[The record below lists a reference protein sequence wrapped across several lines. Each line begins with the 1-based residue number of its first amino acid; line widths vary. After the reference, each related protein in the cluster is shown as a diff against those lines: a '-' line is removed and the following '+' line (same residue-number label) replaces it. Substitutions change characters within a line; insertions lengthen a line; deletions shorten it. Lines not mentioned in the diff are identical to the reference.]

1 MANRKQGKGTIKG
14 KGKEPELEVEH
25 LLSRSEQ
32 FIEKNK
38 KSLIYGV
45 AIIAAIVGIILVY
58 HHKYAIP
65 LNERAERAMFRGEQY
80 FERDSFAL
88 ALFGNMYDFEG
99 FETIVSQY
107 GRTKSGNLAKAYA
120 GICYYKL
127 GDQQSAIKH
136 LKSFRANDA
145 HVSPVIIGLIGDC
158 YVSIGNTKEGI
169 SYFEKAASKANDE
182 IISPIY
188 LKKAGLAYENLK
200 QYKDAIRVY
209 TAIKEKYNQ
218 SMEAQEIDK
227 YIVRAELL
235 SRNNN

>member
-1 MANRKQGKGTIKG
+1 MANKKQGKGMVKG
-14 KGKEPELEVEH
+14 KGKEPELDQ

-38 KSLIYGV
+38 KNLLYGI

-58 HHKYAIP
+58 HYSYAIP
-65 LNERAERAMFRGEQY
+65 LNERAEKAMFRGEQY

-88 ALFGNMYDFEG
+88 ALYGNMLDFEG
-99 FETIVSQY
+99 FESIVDQY
-107 GRTKSGNLAKAYA
+107 GRTKAGNLAKAYA
-120 GICYYKL
+120 GICLYKL
-127 GDQQSAIKH
+127 GDPQSAIKY
-136 LKSFRANDA
+136 LKSFKANDP

-158 YVSIGNTKEGI
+158 YVSGGNTKEGI
-169 SYFEKAASKANDE
+169 GYFEKAASKAKDE

-188 LKKAGLAYENLK
+188 FKKAGIAYESLQ

-209 TAIKEKYNQ
+209 TIIKEKYNQ

-227 YIVRAELL
+227 YIIRAELL
-235 SRNNN
+235 SQRNN